1 MYKAKLNVDEDD
13 NTHASHSYAM
23 KSVVKRPSGNIRG
36 AAARLFREFD
46 AYRRI
51 EQARKDGKFG
61 DIAPR
66 CYGMYESRGLY
77 ALILDYE
84 GESLD
89 DEEWESL
96 TQKEK

>member
-1 MYKAKLNVDEDD
+1 MYEAKLNVDDD
-13 NTHASHSYAM
+13 THASRSYAV
-23 KSVVKRPSGNIRG
+23 KNVVKRPSGNIKG
-36 AAARLFREFD
+36 SVARLFNEFEV
-46 AYRRI
+46 YRKI
-51 EQARKDGKFG
+51 EQARKHGMFG
-61 DIAPR
+61 QIAPR

-96 TQKEK
+96 TDEEK